1 MNRTRLDAIEA
12 RAAAAAPD
20 PETTEYNRRREMLRG
35 WLDDDNPEVL
45 RAIEEAA
52 VKASIPFDD
61 ALRHIQSISYTY
73 SSPRAALAPLL
84 EPEP

>member
-1 MNRTRLDAIEA
+1 
-12 RAAAAAPD
+12 
-20 PETTEYNRRREMLRG
+20 MLRG

-73 SSPRAALAPLL
+73 SSPRAALVPLL